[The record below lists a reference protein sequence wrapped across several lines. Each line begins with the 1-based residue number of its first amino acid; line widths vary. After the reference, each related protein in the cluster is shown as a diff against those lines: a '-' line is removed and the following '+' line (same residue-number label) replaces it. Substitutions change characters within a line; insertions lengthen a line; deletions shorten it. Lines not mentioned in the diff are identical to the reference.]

1 MAERLARIHIGDMHL
16 NAGCV
21 DAAHRVAQGIG
32 IVRVGTRVVDDT
44 VVGRMRLVNL
54 VDEAALVVRLIALYG
69 NALGSTVI
77 DHKFFEVNKR
87 IAAIYRRLANT
98 QHIQVRPIH
107 QKNLHALLPF
117 VLFLKRKT
125 TLPPVRSI
133 PCVAS

>member
-1 MAERLARIHIGDMHL
+1 MR
-16 NAGCV
+16 AG
-21 DAAHRVAQGIG
+21 
-32 IVRVGTRVVDDT
+32 VVDDT

-54 VDEAALVVRLIALYG
+54 IDEAALMVRLIALNG
-69 NALGSTVI
+69 DALGSTVI

-87 IAAIYRRLANT
+87 IATVYRRLANA

-117 VLFLKRKT
+117 VLIQKRKT